1 MVICFYCN
9 FWRQGY
15 SRSPDWQELEA
26 GLLPWVP
33 KCGIAGLWHQAEL
46 GDPLYRGVSAYIPSD
61 LLKACLFA
69 FHSLMRKAAR
79 RRQGKTVSRSSLLMF
94 QCRHSRR

>member
-1 MVICFYCN
+1 M
-9 FWRQGY
+9 
-15 SRSPDWQELEA
+15 
-26 GLLPWVP
+26 
-33 KCGIAGLWHQAEL
+33 
-46 GDPLYRGVSAYIPSD
+46 YRGVSAYITSD

-94 QCRHSRR
+94 RCPHSRRLRRHLYGGRKWNCCRNMQVRLCRHRVKKPSDSWGTRLSQSPS